1 MPFPYLVPVLIFGA
15 GGAVS
20 RYLLDGFIGSRF
32 PGIFPRGTFFI
43 NVTGSFLLGLLTG
56 LVSWGHGPAWSAS
69 ILGTGFCGAYT
80 TFSTFTF
87 ESLRLI
93 EDGDYRQAALNVG
106 GSLGLG
112 LGAAAA
118 GLALGAWL

>member
-1 MPFPYLVPVLIFGA
+1 MSFPYLIPVLVLGA

-20 RYLLDGFIGSRF
+20 RYLLDAFIGSRY

-43 NVTGSFLLGLLTG
+43 NVTGSLLLGLLTG
-56 LVSWGHGPAWSAS
+56 LVVFGHGPAWTTD

-93 EDGDYRQAALNVG
+93 EDRDYGQAALNIG
-106 GSLGLG
+106 GSLVLG
-112 LGAAAA
+112 LAGAAA
-118 GLALGAWL
+118 GLALGAWI

>member
-1 MPFPYLVPVLIFGA
+1 MPFPYVVPVLIFGA

-32 PGIFPRGTFFI
+32 PAVLPRGTFLI
-43 NVTGSFLLGLLTG
+43 NVTGSLLLGLLTG
-56 LVSWGHGPAWSAS
+56 LVLWGHGPAWSTDV
-69 ILGTGFCGAYT
+69 LGTGFCGAYT

-87 ESLRLI
+87 ESMRLI
-93 EDGDYRQAALNVG
+93 EDGHYRQAVLNIG
-106 GSLGLG
+106 GSLVLG

-118 GLALGAWL
+118 GLAVGAWL

>member
-1 MPFPYLVPVLIFGA
+1 MPFPYLLPVLVLGA

-20 RYLLDGFIGSRF
+20 RYLLDAYIGSRF
-32 PGIFPRGTFFI
+32 PAAFPRGTFVI
-43 NVTGSFLLGLLTG
+43 NITGSFLLGLVTG
-56 LVSWGHGPAWSAS
+56 LVIFGHGPAWTTA

-87 ESLRLI
+87 ESLRLV
-93 EDGDYRQAALNVG
+93 EDGHYRRAAFNIA

-112 LGAAAA
+112 LVAAAA
-118 GLALGAWL
+118 GLALGAWF

>member
-20 RYLLDGFIGSRF
+20 RYLLDAYIGTRF
-32 PGIFPRGTFFI
+32 PAAFPRGTFVI
-43 NVTGSFLLGLLTG
+43 NITGSLLLGLLTG
-56 LVSWGHGPAWSAS
+56 LVVFGRGPAWITA

-93 EDGDYRQAALNVG
+93 ENGHYRRAALNIG

-118 GLALGAWL
+118 GLALGACF